1 MEIAPRPFGEVL
13 SEGISLLGRVWRRLL
28 APAFWSYVLLGA
40 LTIVTLVYT
49 GVNDFLQ
56 LILAN
61 PLVLESMS
69 EEELFDRFVQLGNAA
84 LIGIALQ
91 LLASGFLYM
100 TAHRLVA
107 SEMAGA
113 PITTKEAV
121 TWALRRYWTLIVAG
135 VVSFLAVVAGL
146 FLLVVPGVWLIG
158 CFTMLTEVVA
168 LEPVGPLE
176 SLRRCLAL
184 VRGRWWPTIGFVLL
198 VALLGSAAAQLV
210 QFIALPALAGGDVG
224 LVAGLAFVFLMVVQG
239 FVSAA
244 IGVMHT
250 RWYIDL
256 RARKETMLT
265 THLV

>member
-13 SEGISLLGRVWRRLL
+13 GEGISLLGRVWRRLL
-28 APAFWSYVLLGA
+28 APAFWSYVVLGA

-56 LILAN
+56 LILTN
-61 PLVLESMS
+61 PLALESMS
-69 EEELFDRFVQLGNAA
+69 DQELFDQFVQLGNAA
-84 LIGIALQ
+84 LVGVSLQ

-100 TAHRLVA
+100 TAHRIVA
-107 SEMAGA
+107 SEMAGV
-113 PITTKEAV
+113 PITTREAV
-121 TWALRRYWTLIVAG
+121 MWALRRYRILIVAG
-135 VVSFLAVVAGL
+135 LVSFLAVVAGL
-146 FLLVVPGVWLIG
+146 FLLVVPGIWLIG

-184 VRGRWWPTIGFVLL
+184 VRGRWWPTMGFVLL

-210 QFIALPALAGGDVG
+210 QFVALPALAEGDVG

-256 RARKETMLT
+256 RARKETVLT

>member
-13 SEGISLLGRVWRRLL
+13 GEGISLLGRVWRRLL
-28 APAFWSYVLLGA
+28 APAFWSYVVLGA

-56 LILAN
+56 LILTN
-61 PLVLESMS
+61 PTVLESMS
-69 EEELFDRFVQLGNAA
+69 EEELFDWFVQLGNAA
-84 LIGIALQ
+84 LIGITLQ

-107 SEMAGA
+107 SEMAGFS
-113 PITTKEAV
+113 ITTREAV

-135 VVSFLAVVAGL
+135 LVAFIAVAASL
-146 FLLVVPGVWLIG
+146 FLLLIPGIWLIG

-168 LEPVGPLE
+168 LETVGPVE

-184 VRGRWWPTIGFVLL
+184 VRGRWWPTVGYVVL

-210 QFIALPALAGGDVG
+210 QFVALPALAQGEVG

-250 RWYIDL
+250 RWYVDL
-256 RARKETMLT
+256 RARKETVLT